1 MDDEEEE
8 TTNEVEE
15 WIDEVLGC
23 GIWITRGIDE
33 ERLVVEVEREV
44 LVLSVGKEVE
54 DEMTNKIP
62 TNETMKRRNDE
73 LQVIKEYLTTLS
85 IPSNFTPNQR
95 T

>member
-1 MDDEEEE
+1 MDYLDEEEE

-23 GIWITRGIDE
+23 GIWVTGGIDK
-33 ERLVVEVEREV
+33 ERLVVEVEKEV

-62 TNETMKRRNDE
+62 MNETMKR
-73 LQVIKEYLTTLS
+73 
-85 IPSNFTPNQR
+85 
-95 T
+95 